1 MAFRFVHTADIHLD
15 SPLKSLALRNPV
27 LAAEVE
33 TATRSV
39 FRRIVNL
46 CLDEDIDAL
55 LISGD
60 LYDGEQTSIKTAGFL
75 SAEFRKL
82 SEAGVFVC
90 IIRGNHDARAKITD
104 KLDLP
109 DEVKNFSARAAE
121 TLILEDHA
129 GPKVA
134 INGLSFPNR
143 HIPES
148 LLKKYPKPIEGA
160 FNIGML
166 HTSLAGAEGHD
177 VYAPCTV
184 KELVDHGYDY
194 WALGHI
200 HKRQV
205 YSESPFVV
213 MPGIPQGRHINEAG
227 PKSVTVVTVGNDNSI
242 TTEERF
248 LATTTF
254 MRINTS
260 VTGTWSDARATVEDA
275 LSKAIDEGC
284 AERVIARLHID
295 ASDGLSWRLR
305 RDYDLFIEELNTAFG
320 ESAWIEKIEIS
331 QNLKAPVGP
340 VSRIAELMQD
350 KNSKIALN
358 LEAISMLHDLS
369 RILPPQARD
378 ALGST
383 EAEQEKLAE
392 ELASEG
398 IAEALARLSSTDE
411 EKI

>member
-177 VYAPCTV
+177 VYAP
-184 KELVDHGYDY
+184 
-194 WALGHI
+194 
-200 HKRQV
+200 
-205 YSESPFVV
+205 
-213 MPGIPQGRHINEAG
+213 
-227 PKSVTVVTVGNDNSI
+227 
-242 TTEERF
+242 
-248 LATTTF
+248 
-254 MRINTS
+254 
-260 VTGTWSDARATVEDA
+260 
-275 LSKAIDEGC
+275 
-284 AERVIARLHID
+284 LH
-295 ASDGLSWRLR
+295 R
-305 RDYDLFIEELNTAFG
+305 
-320 ESAWIEKIEIS
+320 
-331 QNLKAPVGP
+331 
-340 VSRIAELMQD
+340 
-350 KNSKIALN
+350 
-358 LEAISMLHDLS
+358 
-369 RILPPQARD
+369 
-378 ALGST
+378 
-383 EAEQEKLAE
+383 
-392 ELASEG
+392 
-398 IAEALARLSSTDE
+398 
-411 EKI
+411 